1 MPIYSRPSS
10 KCQKLLLENE
20 RGPRR
25 RSNEYRK
32 FSLHRKHQ
40 QNHRPSLTFKGN
52 YQILTTFFNGFLS
65 LLQKRQTFGSANL
78 LSNLA
83 SQSQQQQQTDQID
96 RTQLLFDTIRAA
108 QAAQQ
113 AQAKME
119 DSEEEPDAV
128 VNPQEPAN
136 DATNDSKSDDEIEII
151 HTATDDV

>member
-1 MPIYSRPSS
+1 M
-10 KCQKLLLENE
+10 
-20 RGPRR
+20 
-25 RSNEYRK
+25 
-32 FSLHRKHQ
+32 
-40 QNHRPSLTFKGN
+40 
-52 YQILTTFFNGFLS
+52 
-65 LLQKRQTFGSANL
+65 
-78 LSNLA
+78 SNLA

-151 HTATDDV
+151 HTATDDL